1 MKSRLIRPGHYIQCQ
16 KICSRKIRR
25 PQGAPTERQH
35 GQNLL
40 GKRMIGSCRRC
51 WAPVRLELAL
61 KALKCDDIF
70 CTDESLVYCQG
81 GWGWATQWVGWGYL
95 VEVKIGSLGKWHFR
109 QYLRTYLEIWTS
121 VCQCLHQ
128 RFCLLPFYFAAEHH
142 HHLLWDEIILKT
154 LGIVG
159 IILTTV
165 HLVGII
171 LTTGPMSSFNTSI
184 LEMTAAK
191 RSGGMLDKSV

>member
-1 MKSRLIRPGHYIQCQ
+1 MRARLIKPDHYIKWQ
-16 KICSRKIRR
+16 KLCSLLIRK

-35 GQNLL
+35 RQKLL

-95 VEVKIGSLGKWHFR
+95 VEIKLGSLVAWHFR
-109 QYLRTYLEIWTS
+109 QNLRTCLEIWTWVRQS
-121 VCQCLHQ
+121 LHQ
-128 RFCLLPFYFAAEHH
+128 CVCLLPFYFAAEHH
-142 HHLLWDEIILKT
+142 HHLLWVE
-154 LGIVG
+154 
-159 IILTTV
+159 IILTTLWLNSWDYT
-165 HLVGII
+165 HNCSG
-171 LTTGPMSSFNTSI
+171 TSDY
-184 LEMTAAK
+184 THN
-191 RSGGMLDKSV
+191 